1 MSKIIRLTETVLR
14 DGQQSQIATRMST
27 EDMLPILETLDPSW
41 LPCVRSMGRSNFDS
55 LYSFPLNEDPWERLR
70 QIRAAVKDTKL
81 QMLLRGQNLLGY
93 RNYADDVVRLFV
105 EKSVQNGIDIIRVF
119 DALNDVRNMKTSI
132 EATKLAGG
140 HCQTAI
146 SYTTSPVHTVD
157 YHVDLVGR
165 MAEFGADSICI
176 KDMSGY

>member
-1 MSKIIRLTETVLR
+1 MTLCIR
-14 DGQQSQIATRMST
+14 
-27 EDMLPILETLDPSW
+27 
-41 LPCVRSMGRSNFDS
+41 F
-55 LYSFPLNEDPWERLR
+55 LNEDPWNVY
-70 QIRAAVKDTKL
+70 VKFAQQLKI
-81 QMLLRGQNLLGY
+81 QNCKMLLRGQNLLGY

-146 SYTTSPVHTVD
+146 SYNNKSSSHGG
-157 YHVDLVGR
+157 LL
-165 MAEFGADSICI
+165 C
-176 KDMSGY
+176 

>member
-1 MSKIIRLTETVLR
+1 M
-14 DGQQSQIATRMST
+14 
-27 EDMLPILETLDPSW
+27 
-41 LPCVRSMGRSNFDS
+41 
-55 LYSFPLNEDPWERLR
+55 
-70 QIRAAVKDTKL
+70 
-81 QMLLRGQNLLGY
+81 
-93 RNYADDVVRLFV
+93 VRLFV

-157 YHVDLVGR
+157 YYVDLVGR
-165 MAEFGADSICI
+165 MAEFGADSIRI
-176 KDMSGY
+176 KDMAGVLTPQTGYELVAVLKKN